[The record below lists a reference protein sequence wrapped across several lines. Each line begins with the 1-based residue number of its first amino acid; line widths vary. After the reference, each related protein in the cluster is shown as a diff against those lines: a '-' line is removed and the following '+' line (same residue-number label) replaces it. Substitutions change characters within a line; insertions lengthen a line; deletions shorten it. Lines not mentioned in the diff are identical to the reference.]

1 MHVKSLKIFCDIV
14 ARRSFSR
21 AADDNGMS
29 QSSASQIV
37 QQLEDELNVQLLD
50 RSKRPFVL
58 TPEGAIYYNGCK
70 KIVERLDA
78 LEEEV
83 RTLHQEVAGRVSVAS
98 IYSIGLSH
106 LSHCVKNFLSQNPK
120 ANVRIEYQ
128 HPNRVIELVEED
140 QVDIGLVSYPKPTRS
155 LNATVWRE
163 EPMVV
168 VCAPTHS
175 FADQSSVKIQ
185 DLHQCDLIGF
195 DEDLKIRRE
204 IDRVLSMHHV
214 EPRIAMEFDNIET
227 IKRAIEIDA
236 GISLLPAPSV
246 DRELTL
252 GTLVA
257 RPLADAEMSRPI
269 GLIHRRGK
277 VLGNTA
283 KRFIH
288 LLLHQRLDTPLDS
301 IEGLETLH
309 ENAPAGG
316 DLHSSSAT
324 SELMGSDRMDSES
337 HASRSLPSEPIGM
350 APLGFGENGEL

>member
-1 MHVKSLKIFCDIV
+1 MHIKSLKIFCDIV

-37 QQLEDELNVQLLD
+37 QQLEDELNVRLLD

-58 TPEGAIYYNGCK
+58 TPEGTIYYNGCK
-70 KIVERLDA
+70 KIVERLFA

-83 RTLHQEVAGRVSVAS
+83 RTLHQEVDGRVGVAS
-98 IYSIGLSH
+98 IYSVGLSH

-120 ANVRIEYQ
+120 ANVQIEYQ
-128 HPNRVIELVEED
+128 HPNRVTELVEEN
-140 QVDIGLVSYPKPTRS
+140 QVDIGLVSYPKPSRS
-155 LNATVWRE
+155 LDATVWRE

-168 VCAPTHS
+168 VCAPNHP
-175 FADQSSVKIQ
+175 FAEYSAVHMR
-185 DLHQCDLIGF
+185 DLHGCDLIGF
-195 DEDLKIRRE
+195 DEDLRIRRE
-204 IDRVLSMHHV
+204 INRVLSTHHV

-246 DRELTL
+246 DRELNL

-257 RPLADAEMSRPI
+257 RPLADAKMTRPI

-288 LLLHQRLDTPLDS
+288 LLLHQRRDNDLDS
-301 IEGLETLH
+301 IEGLETLA
-309 ENAPAGG
+309 ENTPAGF
-316 DLHSSSAT
+316 DMSMSPAD
-324 SELMGSDRMDSES
+324 SELSDSDR
-337 HASRSLPSEPIGM
+337 LGSEPL
-350 APLGFGENGEL
+350 ASDHPASEPLGVAPSGFAENGKL